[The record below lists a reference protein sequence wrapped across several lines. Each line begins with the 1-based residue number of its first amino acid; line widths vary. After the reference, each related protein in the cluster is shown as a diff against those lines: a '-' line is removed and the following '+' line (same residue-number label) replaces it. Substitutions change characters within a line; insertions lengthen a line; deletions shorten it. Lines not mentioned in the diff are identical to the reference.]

1 MFKDSAELAENK
13 LLILYI
19 LNNINMPISNSDI
32 THIILENNLINY
44 FALQQY
50 LSELIESNFIRD
62 EKADKR
68 HSLSITKEGKKTL
81 DLFINRIPDKK
92 KHIIDEYINR
102 HLNEIKKEVESIAEY
117 LPYLN
122 DKFIVNLKLKE
133 GDKLL
138 IELKITADSNS
149 EANNICKKWKNNS
162 SELYEKIINT
172 IKS

>member
-19 LNNINMPISNSDI
+19 LSNINMPISNSDI

-50 LSELIESNFIRD
+50 LSELIESDFILD
-62 EKADKR
+62 QKEDKR
-68 HSLSITKEGKKTL
+68 HSLSITSKGKKTL

-92 KHIIDEYINR
+92 RKIIDEYIK
-102 HLNEIKKEVESIAEY
+102 HHINEIKNEVESVAEY

-122 DKFIVNLKLKE
+122 DKFLVNLKLKE
-133 GDKLL
+133 EDKLL
-138 IELKITADSNS
+138 IELKITVDSNS

-162 SELYEKIINT
+162 SELYQKITNML
-172 IKS
+172 KS